1 MKHKIQ
7 NHHDKIV
14 KETFLRPE
22 LAKEY
27 FKQFLPAGLKNV
39 IDMDTM
45 TKLET
50 SYIQEGL
57 EEYFSDLVF
66 QFKVKG
72 TEKELCVSLLFE
84 HKSHRHKHVHVQ
96 LGHYIF
102 SQWVKELKER
112 TVVVPIIPFI
122 YYQGKSKWK
131 VLKLQD
137 MFSDYP
143 DEIKKYIPTFDFVFM
158 ALNAVSKKTLD
169 AITDAMLIIALTG
182 HNRNIG
188 IKEFVQKLNNILK
201 LKSFDDID
209 GNFISHIIVYKTR
222 EDLIEKE
229 EFIELIKTIPNPV
242 NDNIMSLYDAIKIE
256 GKIEEKIETVLTLNE
271 DKLPLEQI
279 AKYARLTMN
288 EVRKILKDNGKL
300 LKDNAK

>member
-1 MKHKIQ
+1 
-7 NHHDKIV
+7 
-14 KETFLRPE
+14 
-22 LAKEY
+22 
-27 FKQFLPAGLKNV
+27 
-39 IDMDTM
+39 
-45 TKLET
+45 
-50 SYIQEGL
+50 
-57 EEYFSDLVF
+57 
-66 QFKVKG
+66 
-72 TEKELCVSLLFE
+72 
-84 HKSHRHKHVHVQ
+84 
-96 LGHYIF
+96 
-102 SQWVKELKER
+102 
-112 TVVVPIIPFI
+112 
-122 YYQGKSKWK
+122 
-131 VLKLQD
+131 
-137 MFSDYP
+137 
-143 DEIKKYIPTFDFVFM
+143 
-158 ALNAVSKKTLD
+158 
-169 AITDAMLIIALTG
+169 MLIIALTG